1 MTNASNTMEQ
11 NALIVKYAWIYV
23 RMKQLKYI
31 QWSKSM
37 FYINVKELMHRL
49 LPKPQHKL
57 DSDRAESLD
66 ELPIIK
72 IRCDLNAIEGI
83 YNKF

>member
-1 MTNASNTMEQ
+1 MCLLRGMYGCMPKRSNNNTTNGVNLMINHSF
-11 NALIVKYAWIYV
+11 L
-23 RMKQLKYI
+23 
-31 QWSKSM
+31 
-37 FYINVKELMHRL
+37 INVKELMHQL
-49 LPKPQHKL
+49 LPRPQYKL

-72 IRCDLNAIEGI
+72 IRCDLNAIEGL